1 MLHDLVYESLES
13 SYSLRFCDVAMLT
26 HAKGFCVQKAIR
38 KFCLMTLSIAAIAQ
52 VSTAAITA
60 ERRVLAAVSSGF
72 PVVRSSLLKPDLSVP
87 WSQPVQVVDPFEGT
101 YLAVFDQNYFSRSF
115 GNKNSQVKVVS
126 LWSQNSVRLLL
137 AYRGRECASVRGSY
151 GLRLHT
157 NFFRS
162 DRDPFRFFDDDFAD
176 SVCITSSDTQKIVD
190 LSLKLGDRVF
200 RLKEKGNAFLV
211 TEELAAALKNA
222 PEKNVRIRLIADN
235 GETLDSEIGV
245 GTVKAWKSIY

>member
-1 MLHDLVYESLES
+1 
-13 SYSLRFCDVAMLT
+13 MLT
-26 HAKGFCVQKAIR
+26 YVKGFWVEEAIR
-38 KFCLMTLSIAAIAQ
+38 KFCLMTLSVATIAA
-52 VSTAAITA
+52 VETRAITA
-60 ERRVLAAVSSGF
+60 ESRVAAVSSGL
-72 PVVRSSLLKPDLSVP
+72 PVVRSALLKPDLSVP

-126 LWSQNSVRLLL
+126 LWNQNSVRLLL
-137 AYRGRECASVRGSY
+137 AYRGRECASVRRSFS
-151 GLRLHT
+151 LRYHT
-157 NFFRS
+157 NFFGYR
-162 DRDPFRFFDDDFAD
+162 RDPFGFFDDDFAD
-176 SVCITSSDTQKIVD
+176 SVCIASSDTQKIVG

-222 PEKNVRIRLIADN
+222 PEKNVKIRLFADN

-245 GTVKAWKSIY
+245 GTVKAWRSIY